1 MKIGYCV
8 QGDADEAFIRGLA
21 ARWCPG
27 VSLIQ
32 GVFRGASQETLK
44 RKIAKSL
51 VELRDSK
58 RCDLVVYLT
67 DADREPWRDVKNREF
82 AKIPEDRRHLTIF
95 GVADRNIECWLAI
108 DRSSLARELDCY
120 EQEIPRDAPSDFVK
134 QRFGLSGRDKE
145 LGKTRVRN
153 FVKQAQLKT
162 WIERSDSF
170 EDFYEDARD
179 WALQN
184 NCSLPN
190 ERERQG

>member
-27 VSLIQ
+27 AKLIQ

-44 RKIAKSL
+44 REIAKSL
-51 VELRDSK
+51 IDLRDSK

-67 DADREPWRDVKNREF
+67 DADRDAWRDVKNREST
-82 AKIPEDRRHLTIF
+82 KIPEDRRHLTIF

-108 DRSSLARELDCY
+108 DRGSLARELECC
-120 EQEIPRDAPSDFVK
+120 EEEIPMDDPSDFVK
-134 QRFGLSGRDKE
+134 RRFGLTGRGKE
-145 LGKTRVRN
+145 PGKARVCN
-153 FVKQAQLKT
+153 FVKRASLKT
-162 WIERSDSF
+162 WIERSNSF
-170 EDFYEDARD
+170 EEFYEDARD

-184 NCSLPN
+184 KCSIPN